1 MKHRSQISPLSFSD
15 ILFLVVM
22 SRLHCLGGKFSQ
34 IFLPCR
40 WYLRVVLGE
49 IFPPWQMI
57 VFGDRLWWLLSNLA
71 PSPMIVRKSLS
82 GWVVNFHRA
91 LVMCLPKVLTPPGP
105 MAVDSISLWWL
116 SWKWAC
122 KWNLKIHEVFLSK
135 LSEFYSIN
143 LLIPAKI

>member
-1 MKHRSQISPLSFSD
+1 MKHRSQISPSSIFD

-116 SWKWAC
+116 SWKRAC

-143 LLIPAKI
+143 LLIRAKI

>member
-1 MKHRSQISPLSFSD
+1 MKHRSQISPPSFFD

-22 SRLHCLGGKFSQ
+22 SRLHCLGGNFSQ
-34 IFLPCR
+34 TFLPCR

-71 PSPMIVRKSLS
+71 PSQMIVRKSLS

-116 SWKWAC
+116 SWKRAC